1 MYTVRSKMIG
11 KKGDYHYRVTFGV
24 GHEERIGHGM
34 KEKLHSRQELLHM
47 VKGSYCLRSRIVR
60 DWGTVRLEEERSQL

>member
-11 KKGDYHYRVTFGV
+11 KKGDYHYRVAFGV

-47 VKGSYCLRSRIVR
+47 VKGSY
-60 DWGTVRLEEERSQL
+60 